1 MIVAV
6 VKKVFVLAIVL
17 GHHIHYS
24 RTFVKQFRGQLEIK
38 NFKLRQKNLSHDTAS
53 KASFLA
59 VQDKRKTTQQHR
71 LLEKTEEEKQ
81 RKLKLLDQSYQI
93 GKQKL
98 KQETVHTKEQLL
110 IHETNNTTFQF
121 PNPKFTSSTCFR
133 VPQSLEETNFQCR

>member
-17 GHHIHYS
+17 GHHIHNS

-59 VQDKRKTTQQHR
+59 VQDKRKTTQQNR
-71 LLEKTEEEKQ
+71 LLEKTKEEKQ
-81 RKLKLLDQSYQI
+81 RKLKLLDQSYHI
-93 GKQKL
+93 EKQKL
-98 KQETVHTKEQLL
+98 EQETVHTKEQLL
-110 IHETNNTTFQF
+110 IHETNNTTFQV
-121 PNPKFTSSTCFR
+121 PNPKFTNSSCVR
-133 VPQSLEETNFQCR
+133 VPQSLEETNFQYR